1 MFDVLTTF
9 GFKSSFISW
18 IKTLYNSITSR
29 ISNNGWISEPFP
41 IKRGVRQAC
50 PLSALLFIL
59 VVEVL
64 ATKIRSDS
72 SLQGI
77 QVKQNQIKITQLAD
91 DTTLYL
97 KIEPEISKAL
107 NIMMNLAKYLA

>member
-1 MFDVLTTF
+1 LDIRTVPYKARSPTRLP
-9 GFKSSFISW
+9 FIRFIIYSHCR
-18 IKTLYNSITSR
+18 SI
-29 ISNNGWISEPFP
+29 
-41 IKRGVRQAC
+41 
-50 PLSALLFIL
+50 
-59 VVEVL
+59 L

-91 DTTLYL
+91 GTTLYL
-97 KIEPEISKAL
+97 KNEPEISKAL